1 MSNLATTVTFNINI
15 VLTFPGKSRTLIEFI
30 YVIRRA
36 LPIQRRKSEIHHE
49 YSKWFYTQDLAAQL
63 TTSTGYE
70 AMS

>member
-15 VLTFPGKSRTLIEFI
+15 VLTFPGKSIALMEFI
-30 YVIRRA
+30 YVIRRT

-49 YSKWFYTQDLAAQL
+49 YSKWLYTQDLAAKL

-70 AMS
+70 TMS